1 MTPLPRWSAAAVAV
15 SVLLFA
21 GARAQTPR
29 APSTAFMVPLSG
41 YRLIGRVPVR
51 ANEGRETF
59 AFDRPAHTYTA
70 AAIRVRSAELDIF
83 EVLFTF
89 IDGTT
94 FAPVGVLFFR
104 EGAMTRELAQAEL
117 VRPIRTLSLR
127 YRNSAGRLG
136 DIEVWG
142 R

>member
-1 MTPLPRWSAAAVAV
+1 MTPLSRRSVAALAA
-15 SVLLFA
+15 SLLVVA
-21 GARAQTPR
+21 GASAQAPQ
-29 APSTAFMVPLSG
+29 APSTAFVVPLTG

-59 AFDRPAHTYTA
+59 AFNRSPQLYTA
-70 AAIRVRSAELDIF
+70 AAIRVRSAELDVY
-83 EVLFTF
+83 EMLFTF
-89 IDGTT
+89 TDDTT

-104 EGAMTRELAQAEL
+104 EGAMTRELAQAEHA
-117 VRPIRTLSLR
+117 RPIRTLSLR

-136 DIEVWG
+136 DIEVWA